1 MLIQRKCKTGA
12 VVLLLV
18 LAGAAPVLA
27 QCGTMTEVG
36 SWHYGN
42 AGAVA
47 LAGARVYQG
56 SGDHLIISELSAAP
70 SLAELDLGGR
80 VRSLKVSGAT
90 VAAYVD
96 DGLVVVDAA
105 APQAPVIAASL
116 PISDVLV
123 GLEFVGSTL
132 FTVQRDGLMHAVD
145 LADPYHPRVASFV
158 HLYSGAYRLAV
169 QDGLAAVVYA
179 DEYVSVVDISD
190 IDLMVD
196 LGAQELAGSLVDV
209 VLTGDEAVGVG
220 GSGQVYRYDIT
231 APAAWALLDSAVV
244 DDGPAAVE
252 SFQGEILIQSP
263 WSGLSR
269 LAWDAGGASLEPV
282 LARPG
287 FQWMQLA
294 LDAQRIAIAD
304 WEQGVTVFDAADLLN
319 PTPIRHD
326 PSQALEGRLLAKDGY
341 LFAGAVD
348 GGLRVLDVHDPSAPV
363 SAARLEADWVVR
375 DMVME
380 GDMLYAIVLS
390 SGLVIVDVSDP
401 EAPVQIGH
409 MAFGGNVY
417 ELAVADGLAYVMELD
432 VGLRIIDVSD
442 PAAPALLNTYG
453 VTGSHLS
460 AEGRT
465 LAMINSG
472 VLVFDMTDPS
482 APGLVGPIDMG
493 GLERAIAMAG
503 GYAYVNVELIGIGVL
518 DVRDPMHPVVAG
530 LTAVDGPKKSLHAVG
545 GSHLTLYNDGT
556 VRVYDLADPLAPAQV
571 ECKDIGP
578 YSGDITAEGDHVY
591 VWNTYDGVTVY
602 RTAQTVATEDE
613 GQAPSLL
620 GGRALS
626 ASPNPFNPATVIAFE
641 LAAPGR
647 VELTVHDALGR
658 RVRTLA
664 AGAHASGRHEVRW
677 DGVDAQGRRAGSGVY
692 FVRLATDAGVE
703 TRKVMLAK

>member
-1 MLIQRKCKTGA
+1 MQNLRNVRFGA

-27 QCGTMTEVG
+27 QCETMTEVG

-47 LAGARVYQG
+47 LAGERVYQG
-56 SGDHLIISELSAAP
+56 SGDYLIISDLNAAP
-70 SLAELDLGGR
+70 ALAELDLGSR
-80 VRSLKVSGAT
+80 VRSLKISGAT
-90 VAAYVD
+90 VAAYVN
-96 DGLVVVDAA
+96 DGLVVVDAS

-116 PISDVLV
+116 PISDILV

-158 HLYSGAYRLAV
+158 RLYSGAYRLAV

-190 IDLMVD
+190 IDQMAD

-220 GSGQVYRYDIT
+220 GSGQVYRYDISDS
-231 APAAWALLDSAVV
+231 AAWVLLDSASV
-244 DDGPAAVE
+244 DDGLVAVE
-252 SFQGEILIQSP
+252 FFQGEFLVQRL
-263 WSGLSR
+263 WSGLHR
-269 LAWDAGGASLEPV
+269 LVWDAQGASLDQI
-282 LARPG
+282 LADTSYS
-287 FQWMQLA
+287 WMQLA
-294 LDAQRIAIAD
+294 LDSPRIAFAALD
-304 WEQGVTVFDAADLLN
+304 VGVDVYDASDLQNAALIREY
-319 PTPIRHD
+319 PT
-326 PSQALEGRLLAKDGY
+326 QALEGRIIAQDGFLY
-341 LFAGAVD
+341 AGSAD
-348 GGLRVLDVHDPSAPV
+348 GGLRVLDVRDPAAPLSV
-363 SAARLEADWVVR
+363 ARLEADWSVR
-375 DMVME
+375 EMALD
-380 GDMLYAIVLS
+380 GDLLYAIDLS

-401 EAPVQIGH
+401 EAPVQLSH
-409 MAFGGNVY
+409 TTFGGSVY
-417 ELAVADGLAYVMELD
+417 ELAVADGLAYVVEQGA
-432 VGLRIIDVSD
+432 GLHIIDVAD

-453 VTGSHLS
+453 VSGSELA

-465 LAMINSG
+465 VTMLNSG
-472 VLVFDMTDPS
+472 VLVFDMTDPL

-493 GLERAIAMAG
+493 GNEKQIAMAG
-503 GYAYVNVELIGIGVL
+503 GYAYVDVELVGISVL

-530 LTAVDGPKKSLHAVG
+530 LTEVSGGKKSMHAVG
-545 GSHLTLYNDGT
+545 GTHLTLYNSGT
-556 VRVYDLADPLAPAQV
+556 VRLYDLADPIAPAQV
-571 ECKDIGP
+571 ECKEIGTF
-578 YSGDITAEGDHVY
+578 YGDITAEGGHVY

-613 GQAPSLL
+613 GQAPLLL